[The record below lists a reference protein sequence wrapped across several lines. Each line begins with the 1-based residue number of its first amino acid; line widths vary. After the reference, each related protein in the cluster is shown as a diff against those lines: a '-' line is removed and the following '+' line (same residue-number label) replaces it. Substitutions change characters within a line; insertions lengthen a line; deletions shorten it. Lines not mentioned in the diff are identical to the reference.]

1 MSVKTVA
8 LGMCMAVALASAP
21 IGSAAEKGQL
31 SFDLGAAR
39 DPHGAELGGRNV
51 EFFPRLA
58 YQLSDHIGLQ
68 PHLALFHS
76 SLNGWGYTLGSD
88 VVHRFRPGKAWSP
101 YLSAGLSYSHRV
113 PINAS
118 APGAPALSSNYLT
131 FSSSAG
137 IERTLSR
144 HFGLFAEVQATHD
157 TGGQLRFDGT
167 QWRPDHGLALRPVV
181 GFRLKAF

>member
-1 MSVKTVA
+1 MSLKKLT
-8 LGMCMAVALASAP
+8 LGACMAVALASAP

-51 EFFPRLA
+51 EFFPRLS
-58 YQLSDHIGLQ
+58 YQLSDRIALE
-68 PHLALFHS
+68 PHLTLVHS
-76 SLNGWGYTLGSD
+76 SLNGWGYTLGTD
-88 VVHRFRPGKAWSP
+88 VVRRFRPGKAWSP

-113 PINAS
+113 PVTPS

-131 FSSSAG
+131 FSSSVG
-137 IERTLSR
+137 IERTISR
-144 HFGLFAEVQATHD
+144 HFGLFAELQAVHD
-157 TGGQLRFDGT
+157 TGGQLGFDGT
-167 QWRPDHGLALRPVV
+167 QWRPDHGLELTPVV